1 MDDDQQFCLRWNN
14 HQSTLISV
22 IDTLLENGTLVDC
35 TLAAEGKFLKAHKVV
50 LSACS
55 PYFATLLSQQYDKH
69 PIFILKDVKFQE
81 LRAMMDYMYRG
92 EVNISQDQ
100 LAALLKAAES
110 LQIKGLS
117 DNRSSS
123 SAGTGGGAQKGD
135 ATAVKSLQPPV
146 PASKASGLTIEN
158 KRSLK
163 SELHESDMSGS
174 REGSSSP
181 TSRKRKKVRRRSVDT
196 NNLLIDNHDQH
207 SNSSSHSMHTGSGA
221 NVAALAVTGTT
232 AANVAASSL
241 SSSSS
246 TAAAGSNSSANVLS
260 VAAVAAAAALKKT
273 ETVQQAAAETLKLQ
287 KQQQQAAAAAAA
299 AAQSSDDDERC
310 GGPGSVATGT
320 EHDDGN
326 DLSDNEHDGDGGSSV
341 KSGSRH
347 HHLRDGSRRGKMSTS
362 SMGEMMIEP
371 KSEYEDVQDEN
382 VEDLTMDDEDLMDE
396 LDQPGPSHGGDVS
409 SQGYAQWP
417 MEREQNEAFIAA
429 QDAVGGQHRDAQVSV
444 PVGEAGDIDGGRP
457 LVGGT
462 EGAAAAAA
470 AATAQ
475 DEDDDPGNEPG
486 HDDGAA
492 ATVLANAAASGNL
505 GSGSSSVGT
514 VTTIANSGTAGNSVV
529 DSKGALI
536 QGCTGSSS
544 SASSS
549 SSTSSNSSSASN
561 SNSSHSCAGVG
572 SVSATGN
579 SDAAAAAIAMALN
592 QQQPANISVGSSAA
606 AAAAAVVAF
615 VGGPLMAE
623 YIKSDVGV
631 TFPLSA
637 TQPSPPIGSSGG
649 GGGGGVDAGEGSSHK
664 QQQLVSSLKLQSQT
678 QPLALQHH
686 QQQSQTAA
694 LPLLSPKSPPI
705 DEQPCDLRMLT
716 PATYLREFASSVK
729 PESFAAAA
737 ATAIK
742 LAATANTGSAS
753 TTAALPMPMF
763 KGISMTTPPPP
774 PMAMPSPI
782 VGGTYSCTRCGNSY
796 ARPHSLNR
804 HIRFECGVEPKFEC
818 PVCHKK
824 SKHKHNLVLH
834 MRTHQH
840 R

>member
-22 IDTLLENGTLVDC
+22 FDTLLENGTLVDC

-123 SAGTGGGAQKGD
+123 SSGTGGVGHSQQQQKQGD
-135 ATAVKSLQPPV
+135 APAAKSLQPPV
-146 PASKASGLTIEN
+146 PATKASGLTIEN
-158 KRSLK
+158 KRNLK
-163 SELHESDMSGS
+163 SELLESDMSGS

-221 NVAALAVTGTT
+221 NVAALAVTGTS
-232 AANVAASSL
+232 ANVAASSL

-287 KQQQQAAAAAAA
+287 KQQQAAAAAA

-347 HHLRDGSRRGKMSTS
+347 HHLRDGSRRGKTSTS

-409 SQGYAQWP
+409 SQG
-417 MEREQNEAFIAA
+417 R
-429 QDAVGGQHRDAQVSV
+429 
-444 PVGEAGDIDGGRP
+444 
-457 LVGGT
+457 
-462 EGAAAAAA
+462 
-470 AATAQ
+470 
-475 DEDDDPGNEPG
+475 
-486 HDDGAA
+486 
-492 ATVLANAAASGNL
+492 
-505 GSGSSSVGT
+505 
-514 VTTIANSGTAGNSVV
+514 VV
-529 DSKGALI
+529 
-536 QGCTGSSS
+536 C
-544 SASSS
+544 
-549 SSTSSNSSSASN
+549 
-561 SNSSHSCAGVG
+561 
-572 SVSATGN
+572 
-579 SDAAAAAIAMALN
+579 
-592 QQQPANISVGSSAA
+592 
-606 AAAAAVVAF
+606 
-615 VGGPLMAE
+615 
-623 YIKSDVGV
+623 
-631 TFPLSA
+631 
-637 TQPSPPIGSSGG
+637 
-649 GGGGGVDAGEGSSHK
+649 
-664 QQQLVSSLKLQSQT
+664 
-678 QPLALQHH
+678 
-686 QQQSQTAA
+686 
-694 LPLLSPKSPPI
+694 
-705 DEQPCDLRMLT
+705 
-716 PATYLREFASSVK
+716 
-729 PESFAAAA
+729 
-737 ATAIK
+737 
-742 LAATANTGSAS
+742 
-753 TTAALPMPMF
+753 
-763 KGISMTTPPPP
+763 
-774 PMAMPSPI
+774 
-782 VGGTYSCTRCGNSY
+782 
-796 ARPHSLNR
+796 
-804 HIRFECGVEPKFEC
+804 
-818 PVCHKK
+818 
-824 SKHKHNLVLH
+824 
-834 MRTHQH
+834 
-840 R
+840 